1 MIAFEKIQFLKS
13 VMALSGLPYDEGV
26 EIAFAG
32 RSNAGKSSA
41 LNAIT
46 HIKGLA
52 KTSKTPGRT
61 QTINLFQIDHLR
73 RLVDLPGY
81 GYAKV
86 PVPLKRKWEK
96 VLSEY
101 LQTRECLKG
110 MVLIMDIRHP
120 MRSLDEHMIE
130 WAIQSELPTHILLTK
145 SDKFSRGKALS
156 VLSEVQKKLK
166 QYPLISCQIF
176 SILNGEGINAARK
189 KVSQWCLEKYEN
201 QESQES

>member
-1 MIAFEKIQFLKS
+1 MIAFEKIEFLKS
-13 VMALSGLPYDEGV
+13 VMALSGLPRDEGV

-46 HIKGLA
+46 NIKGLA

-61 QTINLFQIDHLR
+61 QTINLFQIDHIR

-86 PVPLKRKWEK
+86 PIPLKRKWEK

-101 LQTRECLKG
+101 LQTRECLRG
-110 MVLIMDIRHP
+110 LCLI
-120 MRSLDEHMIE
+120 
-130 WAIQSELPTHILLTK
+130 
-145 SDKFSRGKALS
+145 
-156 VLSEVQKKLK
+156 
-166 QYPLISCQIF
+166 
-176 SILNGEGINAARK
+176 
-189 KVSQWCLEKYEN
+189 
-201 QESQES
+201 

>member
-13 VMALSGLPYDEGV
+13 VMALSGLPLDTGV

-46 HIKGLA
+46 NIKGLA

-61 QTINLFQIDHLR
+61 QTINLFEIDHLR

-110 MVLIMDIRHP
+110 LCLIMDIRHP
-120 MRSLDEHMIE
+120 LKSLDEHMIQ
-130 WAIQSELPTHILLTK
+130 WAVQSNLPIHILLTK
-145 SDKFSRGKALS
+145 SDKLSRGKASATLKQ
-156 VLSEVQKKLK
+156 VQKALE

-176 SILNGEGINAARK
+176 SILNGEGINTARK
-189 KVSQWCLEKYEN
+189 KVSQWCLEKYEG
-201 QESQES
+201 QQS

>member
-13 VMALSGLPYDEGV
+13 VMALSGLPFDEGV

-46 HIKGLA
+46 NIKGLA

-110 MVLIMDIRHP
+110 LVLIMDIRHP
-120 MRSLDEHMIE
+120 LRSLDEHMIE
-130 WAIQSELPTHILLTK
+130 WAVQSELPTHILLTK

-156 VLSEVQKKLK
+156 VLSEVQKSLK

-176 SILNGEGINAARK
+176 SILNGEGINTARK
-189 KVSQWCLEKYEN
+189 KVSQWCLEKYDDH
-201 QESQES
+201 QSSI